1 VDERCSRHPT
11 PPEQT
16 NDREHVLARRNGDTS
31 MTAGNFETTPSAL
44 RRPGEPENVTAVG
57 GQPPAGLQ
65 SAGPQSAGEGRAET
79 AKGEARQV
87 AETAVG
93 SGKQVA
99 QTAKVEAQSVV
110 GEAKSQAAS
119 LLDTV
124 RTEVGTQLGTQHH
137 RVADSLRNLS
147 QELDG
152 MAASSS
158 ESGPMTDLVQQ
169 ASRKG
174 GEVATW
180 LQDREPADVLEAVRS
195 YGRRHPV
202 TFLALCGL
210 AGVVAGRLTRSAV
223 ATRTAL
229 DTKDDNLVTKDD
241 NLVTKDDSL
250 VTKDDRGSAG
260 RWSHDVPPPAI
271 SPLAEPAVSTGV
283 YGGSVE
289 STGPATTG
297 PASSRPPVVGPGS
310 AGSFDVPSRPAED
323 PLR

>member
-1 VDERCSRHPT
+1 
-11 PPEQT
+11 
-16 NDREHVLARRNGDTS
+16 
-31 MTAGNFETTPSAL
+31 
-44 RRPGEPENVTAVG
+44 
-57 GQPPAGLQ
+57 
-65 SAGPQSAGEGRAET
+65 
-79 AKGEARQV
+79 
-87 AETAVG
+87 VG

-223 ATRTAL
+223 ATRTDL
-229 DTKDDNLVTKDD
+229 DTKGDNLVTKDD
-241 NLVTKDDSL
+241 RD
-250 VTKDDRGSAG
+250 SAG

-297 PASSRPPVVGPGS
+297 PASSQPPVVGAGS